1 MSSIRVESPINLR
14 KYELRYLYIG
24 FLAILLMWVVRV
36 FFNHEM
42 ITIQGPQFL
51 LAHTLLESFSI
62 FVSFSIFIQA
72 MITYSKDSQ
81 SVNFF
86 IGLIFFAVGAYDL
99 IHTLV
104 YRGMPFYEDE
114 FSANRATWLWIFA
127 RLSES
132 IGMAAAVILPHKVMI
147 QRTTLALF
155 VSTLSVSLIGGFLF
169 LRQDLLP
176 TLLDNEFGITNMK
189 VSLEYIICTFMLV
202 TLIALVAEYRNT
214 RNLDTLRLALA
225 IFIIMTGELYFTL
238 YDKVYD
244 IENLVGHIYKFVGYV
259 YVFRAVF
266 YPQIRHILTD
276 KEKAESKWR
285 EAEHML
291 FEAEKNLSKLV
302 LQAHEEERKRVSRE
316 LHDGIGQ
323 SLYSILMTLNMA
335 ENEIRGEDKPPSLQ
349 KAKRM
354 TADAMVEV
362 KEIAHS
368 LRPSSLDDLGFLP
381 ALKMY
386 IDQFEK
392 VHDVQIKLKSLGDK
406 QRLDP
411 EIETTL
417 YRICQES
424 LTNSAKYA
432 NPNHIMITLKN
443 DPNGIQLTIQDDG
456 VGFSIVS
463 YLKGSQRKG
472 IGLFSMKE
480 RAEACGGTFELQSK
494 LNEGT
499 TTIVSIP
506 K

>member
-1 MSSIRVESPINLR
+1 MSSVLEEGPTNLR
-14 KYELRYLYIG
+14 KHEFRYLFIG
-24 FLAILLMWVVRV
+24 FLAVLLLWAIRV
-36 FFNHEM
+36 FFNHE
-42 ITIQGPQFL
+42 IIEIPRPFFL
-51 LAHTLLESFSI
+51 LIHTVLESFSI

-72 MITYSKDSQ
+72 MITYSKESRN
-81 SVNFF
+81 VNFF
-86 IGLIFFAVGAYDL
+86 LGLLFFAIGTYDL
-99 IHTLV
+99 LHTLF

-114 FSANRATWLWIFA
+114 FTGNRATWLWITA
-127 RLSES
+127 RLTES
-132 IGMAAAVILPHKVMI
+132 IGVAIAVILPSKVII
-147 QRTTLALF
+147 QRRSSALLI
-155 VSTLSVSLIGGFLF
+155 TILSVSLISTILF
-169 LRQDLLP
+169 LKQEWLP
-176 TLLDNEFGITNMK
+176 TLLDDEFGITNTK
-189 VSLEYIICTFMLV
+189 VSLEYIICGFMFV
-202 TLIALVAEYRNT
+202 TLLALLVEYRKS
-214 RNLDTLRLALA
+214 RNLDTLRLTVA

-238 YDKVYD
+238 YNKVYD

-259 YVFRAVF
+259 YLFRAVF
-266 YPQIRHILTD
+266 YPRIQHILTD
-276 KEKAESKWR
+276 KEKAETKWR
-285 EAEHML
+285 EAEIML

-335 ENEIRGEDKPPSLQ
+335 EHEIQGEEKPPSLQ
-349 KAKRM
+349 KAKKM

-392 VHDVQIKLKSLGDK
+392 VHDVQIKLTTSGEK
-406 QRLDP
+406 QRMTS
-411 EIETTL
+411 EVETAL
-417 YRICQES
+417 YRICQET

-432 NPNHIMITLKN
+432 SPQTIHIALEDNLN
-443 DPNGIQLTIQDDG
+443 DIRLTIQDDG
-456 VGFSIVS
+456 IGFSIED
-463 YLKGSQRKG
+463 YLMQDQRKG

-480 RAEACGGTFELQSK
+480 RAESCGGTFELTSK